1 MVHRDR
7 DRRNVLRG
15 HPRSLGASPGRSGRA
30 AFALLPRHAGSC
42 GHAERVRR
50 GDADRQDARDGRRRR
65 PPRSRR
71 RPRRVPLDR
80 RAPPG
85 RHPVLSEEA
94 LILIAV
100 VGACALLVLG
110 VLELIWPSR
119 PRHPVRRAQPAKA
132 PTTIPVKPAPAAL
145 AKANFPVVARPAPPA
160 PAKVAPAVE
169 PGSGTRMRGSKASP
183 HARPHAGHAEHVA
196 AREPLPARV
205 PPAPIAPPTPVTTAS
220 APSPPAPPPE
230 PLRSLGP
237 GATLRIDPLLIERCL
252 SLHQDRQY
260 EEVVSVGE
268 EALLGL
274 RDAPRLARE
283 AREAAALWAVVGLA
297 KQALGDDV
305 GAGVALEAALRV
317 APADER
323 MTYQQHIAALAL
335 SAAQTALARAGNHD
349 TDDRIAE
356 LRGALAWTERGLAAV
371 PSDARPAGT
380 RERARAELWPVY
392 EQSVHRFLQRREFRE
407 ARRLLREA
415 LEDPE
420 IPTARVAPFE
430 ELLSG
435 TFGGEIG
442 QLTAQAI
449 RSMQEA
455 RESEA
460 LAALRRAEELLET
473 IPDEALP
480 PKRREEVDQR
490 LWWGYTRLG
499 GPRVSGP
506 APPLGGRARP
516 HGSHLHPRSES
527 SAASSPAAAVIP
539 IAYDGAESS
548 IQCVRLG
555 GARSWSAA
563 FAIMWCAAVV
573 GWTPSQKRY
582 PFGVSQMA
590 SRTTK
595 NVRQESET
603 FVKPNA

>member
-1 MVHRDR
+1 M
-7 DRRNVLRG
+7 
-15 HPRSLGASPGRSGRA
+15 
-30 AFALLPRHAGSC
+30 
-42 GHAERVRR
+42 
-50 GDADRQDARDGRRRR
+50 
-65 PPRSRR
+65 
-71 RPRRVPLDR
+71 
-80 RAPPG
+80 
-85 RHPVLSEEA
+85 LSEEA

-145 AKANFPVVARPAPPA
+145 AKVNVPVVARPAPPA

-169 PGSGTRMRGSKASP
+169 PGSGTRMRRSKVSP

-371 PSDARPAGT
+371 SSDARLSET
-380 RERARAELWPVY
+380 RESARAELWPVY

-499 GPRVSGP
+499 VRRLEAGDYEDAVDPLVRALKLPDVSP
-506 APPLGGRARP
+506 DRQAETRAALVRALE
-516 HGSHLHPRSES
+516 GVAELRALSIRQLNDAGDR
-527 SAASSPAAAVIP
+527 
-539 IAYDGAESS
+539 DGALLRTETLRELLRSCMELGLS
-548 IQCVRLG
+548 AEELSVAFTRIQRLRAG
-555 GARSWSAA
+555 LGLEDRA
-563 FAIMWCAAVV
+563 
-573 GWTPSQKRY
+573 
-582 PFGVSQMA
+582 
-590 SRTTK
+590 
-595 NVRQESET
+595 
-603 FVKPNA
+603 

>member
-1 MVHRDR
+1 M
-7 DRRNVLRG
+7 
-15 HPRSLGASPGRSGRA
+15 
-30 AFALLPRHAGSC
+30 
-42 GHAERVRR
+42 
-50 GDADRQDARDGRRRR
+50 
-65 PPRSRR
+65 
-71 RPRRVPLDR
+71 
-80 RAPPG
+80 
-85 RHPVLSEEA
+85 LSEEA

-145 AKANFPVVARPAPPA
+145 AKVNVPVVARPAPPA

-169 PGSGTRMRGSKASP
+169 PGSGTRMRRSKVSP

-230 PLRSLGP
+230 PLPRLGP

-268 EALLGL
+268 EALLRL

-371 PSDARPAGT
+371 PSDARLSET
-380 RERARAELWPVY
+380 RESARAELWPVY

-499 GPRVSGP
+499 VRRLEAGDYEDAVDPLVRALKLPDVSP
-506 APPLGGRARP
+506 DRQAETRAALVRALE
-516 HGSHLHPRSES
+516 GVAELRALSIRQLNDAGDR
-527 SAASSPAAAVIP
+527 
-539 IAYDGAESS
+539 DGALLRTETLRELLRSCMELGLS
-548 IQCVRLG
+548 AEELSVAFTRIQRL
-555 GARSWSAA
+555 
-563 FAIMWCAAVV
+563 CAGLGLEDRA
-573 GWTPSQKRY
+573 
-582 PFGVSQMA
+582 
-590 SRTTK
+590 
-595 NVRQESET
+595 
-603 FVKPNA
+603 